1 MRNSTFL
8 LIFCILLCQIFTP
21 LNARVGENKKDIEKR
36 LNSRLNGAY
45 KYSYEESLREA
56 LELPYNKIFWIQPS
70 GTSNSFYF
78 KRADKALTTRADVLN
93 QRELYG
99 WELHIAYLKDVS
111 VMEFY
116 QRYGDPMTFAE
127 AVVLMDRMTH
137 GRENAK
143 WQKVEI
149 KQYVPENSKLNE
161 ASDGLKSIVA
171 ILPRNNERY
180 IEFKIPEDVLNSGNF
195 DSTLLA
201 LILQDE
207 KRATFENYSQIL
219 EEAKKYSDAKTSAG
233 NASKTKGS
241 TRAVSALEDIV
252 SRKSVIPFVGTSVN
266 FVLGGV
272 PKKNRT
278 KDVFVTGPIPL
289 QADTAVG
296 YNYELSDGSLRAL
309 VFDNGILFIDAKY
322 DKDLRAYMETLY
334 QNQEQDRIDGV
345 VDSLDKF

>member
-1 MRNSTFL
+1 MRN
-8 LIFCILLCQIFTP
+8 LIFLFCFSIIASLLFSP
-21 LNARVGENKKDIEKR
+21 LHARIGENKRDIEKR

-56 LELPYNKIFWIQPS
+56 LELPYNKIFWIQPQGS
-70 GTSNSFYF
+70 SNSFYF

-99 WELHIAYLKDVS
+99 WELHIAYLKDIS
-111 VMEFY
+111 VLEFY

-137 GRENAK
+137 GRDNAK
-143 WQKVEI
+143 WQKVEL
-149 KQYVPENSKLNE
+149 KQYVPENTKLKE

-171 ILPRNNERY
+171 VLPRNNERY
-180 IEFKIPEDVLNSGNF
+180 IEFKIPEDVLNSGKF

-201 LILQDE
+201 LILEDE
-207 KRATFENYSQIL
+207 RRATFENYSQIL

-252 SRKSVIPFVGTSVN
+252 SRKSVIPFSGVSTN
-266 FVLGGV
+266 FVLGGI

-278 KDVFVTGPIPL
+278 KEILVMGTIPL

-309 VFDNGILFIDAKY
+309 VFNNGILFIDAKY
-322 DKDLRAYMETLY
+322 DKDLRAYMESLY
-334 QNQEQDRIDGV
+334 ESQEQARIDSV